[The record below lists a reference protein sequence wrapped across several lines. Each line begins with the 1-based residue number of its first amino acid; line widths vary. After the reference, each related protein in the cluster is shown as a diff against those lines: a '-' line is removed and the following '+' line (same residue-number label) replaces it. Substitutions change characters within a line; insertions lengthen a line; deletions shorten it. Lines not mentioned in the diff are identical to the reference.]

1 MDSAPLVTSL
11 RRSFY
16 LLSLALYQ
24 RYIMSSLGK
33 NVVLVFKID
42 AYTRR
47 KWPIQLVR
55 TFSPYVKAVLFTECT
70 PYNSEPPLDTAR
82 SPYVAWKSGV
92 TPKFGGICL
101 DKKHEY
107 SSHLA
112 DLCERVSCRIYRFG
126 YVSINPNFLSMEK
139 TGPTLSELLDKR
151 STGMINGLACSKL

>member
-139 TGPTLSELLDKR
+139 TGPHTVWIIR
-151 STGMINGLACSKL
+151 